1 MRLLQYCLL
10 GNCLVIALAIAAFIF
25 GLAAAWYWWK
35 SSSIEAEPLYPEVVK
50 HNPTD
55 LLLWQ
60 TMQLGGLL
68 EAGKESA
75 RLNRIAAWL
84 TAIAVALSTA
94 STLVAALS
102 PKS

>member
-1 MRLLQYCLL
+1 MSLLQNCLL
-10 GNCLVIALAIAAFIF
+10 GGGLVIAMAIAAFMF

-35 SSSIEAEPLYPEVVK
+35 SSSIEAEPLYPEVLTQ
-50 HNPTD
+50 NSTD

-84 TAIAVALSTA
+84 TAIAVALSAA
-94 STLVAALS
+94 STLIGSLS
-102 PKS
+102 PKG